1 MRSEEKLRLVGRQN
15 ILEEEKSS
23 VMHQS
28 FADSER
34 RLHQIERLIEKG
46 LLYP

>member
-1 MRSEEKLRLVGRQN
+1 MRSEEKLTLVGRQN
-15 ILEEEKSS
+15 ILEGGKSS

-28 FADSER
+28 FADSEK
-34 RLHQIERLIEKG
+34 RLHQIERLREKE